1 MWSAEYDRQDLM
13 DIADH
18 AAGWRP
24 GQALLSD
31 CTYTDAAGRAEV
43 IQRVYRWEMTNE
55 RGRDEWESLDEG
67 ERRERI
73 HTWLLG
79 IAEHQPLRFADLVRG
94 LDEEMAERAR
104 RRPGA

>member
-1 MWSAEYDRQDLM
+1 MWSAEYDRQDLL

-24 GQALLSD
+24 GQAHLSA
-31 CTYTDAAGRAEV
+31 CTYTDAVGRAEV
-43 IQRVYRWEMTNE
+43 IQRVYRGEMVSRT
-55 RGRDEWESLDEG
+55 GRDEWESLDEG

-73 HTWLLG
+73 HAWLLG

-94 LDEEMAERAR
+94 LDEDMAERAR